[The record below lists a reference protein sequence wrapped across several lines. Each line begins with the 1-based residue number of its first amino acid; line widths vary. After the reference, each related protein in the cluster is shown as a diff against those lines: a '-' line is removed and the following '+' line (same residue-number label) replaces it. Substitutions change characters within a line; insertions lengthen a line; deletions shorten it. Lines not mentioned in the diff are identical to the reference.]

1 MNRRSILVSLSAAG
15 VAAFGS
21 RNAALASGAAPRSP
35 FFEPWSF
42 GAIGDGKALDSPAI
56 NRAIDACT
64 QAGGGVVYLRPGFYR
79 SGTIHLKSNVT
90 LYLEAGAVILGSLDL
105 HDYTPQSGPPPLGD
119 ANQTHLIYARNA
131 ENITLAGPGK
141 IDGQGHNFWE
151 QSGRAP
157 LSAENQWAE
166 VAAHAWQK
174 KATGRPS
181 PMLEF
186 VECRWLR
193 IEDVRIENAAGW
205 TLRPLN
211 CDKVFIHGISITN
224 PNIGPNTDG
233 LDLTGCQDV
242 FVSDCMIDTGDDA
255 ICLKS
260 ENHYGSEPR
269 LARNIVVTNC
279 TLTTCCNGFKL
290 GTASQGGFENITFSN
305 SVIYNKEGA
314 FKDRV
319 ISGIALEAVDGGW
332 IEGVVITGIRMQ
344 RTRTP
349 VFIRLGDRSRPH
361 TYSKNGIR
369 NVMIENVHASEA
381 LLASSV
387 MGIPGKQIED
397 VTLSNLRIDNVLPSQ
412 PGWPGLSLAEKE
424 KSYPEARM
432 FGMLPVY
439 GLYARHVRGLTLR
452 DLSLRSTSQENRS
465 AICFDDVQTARIEN
479 LTAAHISGSEPAI
492 KLKNS
497 SSVSITNSTAP
508 LATESFLQVEGEHS
522 ADVLVAQCD
531 LRQATNV
538 LTPGSLTAAVDLH
551 NNITGK
557 K

>member
-15 VAAFGS
+15 LATLGS
-21 RNAALASGAAPRSP
+21 RSNAQPSDAAHRSP

-42 GAIGDGKALDSPAI
+42 GAIGDGNALDSHAI

-64 QAGGGVVYLRPGFYR
+64 QAGGGVVYLRPGSYR

-90 LYLEAGAVILGSLDL
+90 LYLEAGAVILGSLSL
-105 HDYTPQSGPPPLGD
+105 HDYTPQPGPPPLGD

-260 ENHYGSEPR
+260 ENHYGPEPR
-269 LARNIVVTNC
+269 LAHNIVVTNC

-349 VFIRLGDRSRPH
+349 VFIRLG
-361 TYSKNGIR
+361 I
-369 NVMIENVHASEA
+369 
-381 LLASSV
+381 
-387 MGIPGKQIED
+387 
-397 VTLSNLRIDNVLPSQ
+397 
-412 PGWPGLSLAEKE
+412 
-424 KSYPEARM
+424 
-432 FGMLPVY
+432 
-439 GLYARHVRGLTLR
+439 
-452 DLSLRSTSQENRS
+452 
-465 AICFDDVQTARIEN
+465 
-479 LTAAHISGSEPAI
+479 
-492 KLKNS
+492 
-497 SSVSITNSTAP
+497 AP
-508 LATESFLQVEGEHS
+508 
-522 ADVLVAQCD
+522 DPI
-531 LRQATNV
+531 
-538 LTPGSLTAAVDLH
+538 LTPKTEFAM
-551 NNITGK
+551 
-557 K
+557 